1 MMPDRQDMANK
12 VAQDRN
18 TEREKSVEKQGFFLP
33 TKRKRKKQDVNC
45 PSTME
50 GHKYGHKYL
59 KFYSSWLEPIS
70 FVDFKH
76 KM

>member
-1 MMPDRQDMANK
+1 MMSDRQDTANK

-18 TEREKSVEKQGFFLP
+18 TEKEKSVEKQGFFLP

-50 GHKYGHKYL
+50 GYKYRHKNF
-59 KFYSSWLEPIS
+59 KF
-70 FVDFKH
+70 
-76 KM
+76 